1 MKEHAYSAI
10 LEEILLKM
18 DSVFARMDFF
28 RILIKSVLTAV
39 WKDAYSVQAFKVA
52 PNVTLIKVISSQV
65 ESAN

>member
-1 MKEHAYSAI
+1 
-10 LEEILLKM
+10 M

-39 WKDAYSVQAFKVA
+39 WKDVYSVRAFKVA
-52 PNVTLIKVISSQV
+52 TNVTLIKVIFSQV